1 MMSTRIYHPQNM
13 EVGQVYRLSTEAS
26 HHLLNVL
33 RFKVG
38 DPFDIFDGCD
48 HEYHAQIYA
57 IEKKQIQF
65 LITLRMQVCRESA
78 LKIHL
83 AQGIAKGERWTFS
96 LQKAVELGVHSITPL
111 WTQHVAYKWEKKLD
125 EKKMAQWQGI
135 VVSACEQSGRT
146 RLPMLHPIQT
156 LDDFLNQDQSVNKII
171 LQPESGHHWRQIE
184 WSAEQSVS
192 VLIGPEGGFSSKE
205 YEKALAANYQG
216 MTLGPRIL
224 RTETAVVSA
233 LTILQAS
240 YGDL

>member
-1 MMSTRIYHPQNM
+1 MSTRIYHPEYM
-13 EVGQVYRLSTEAS
+13 EVGQIYCLGEDAS
-26 HHLLNVL
+26 HHLQHVL

-38 DPFDIFDGCD
+38 GVFDVFDGQNND
-48 HEYHAQIYA
+48 YQAQIHA
-57 IEKKQIQF
+57 IEKKQILF
-65 LITLRMQVCRESA
+65 LVQQKYNISRESS

-83 AQGIAKGERWTFS
+83 AQGIAKGDRWTFS

-125 EKKMAQWQGI
+125 DKKMNQWQSI

-146 RLPMLHPIQT
+146 TMPILHPIQT
-156 LDDFLNQDQSVNKII
+156 LDDFLQQEQSGNKII
-171 LQPESGHHWRQIE
+171 LQPELGQHWRQIE
-184 WSAEQSVS
+184 CHPEQSTS
-192 VLIGPEGGFSSKE
+192 VLIGPEGGFSAEE

-233 LTILQAS
+233 LTILQAV